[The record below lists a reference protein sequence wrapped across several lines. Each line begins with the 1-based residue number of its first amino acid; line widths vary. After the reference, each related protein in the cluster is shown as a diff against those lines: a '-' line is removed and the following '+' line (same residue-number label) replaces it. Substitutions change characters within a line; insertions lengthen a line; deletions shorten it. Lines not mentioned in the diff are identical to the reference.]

1 MYDVVAAVT
10 VAHPEVTPCTAL
22 LVQATVEPVRAV
34 PPLDAGAIHETVA
47 TPFPETVAT
56 DVGVPGTT
64 SGVADAVVEARDGLV
79 IVGQVGAH
87 LWHIGQEVGHNYI
100 FGTVGHFANAAPRAL
115 VGKALAGAMRIGETD
130 V

>member
-10 VAHPEVTPCTAL
+10 VADPEVTPCTAL

-64 SGVADAVVEARDGLV
+64 SGVADAVVEAV
-79 IVGQVGAH
+79 PVP
-87 LWHIGQEVGHNYI
+87 
-100 FGTVGHFANAAPRAL
+100 TAL
-115 VGKALAGAMRIGETD
+115 TAEIRNE
-130 V
+130 